1 MINPSST
8 GTPTAGTTYTLTCIA
23 MKSANGLTR
32 AAQTQWSGPG
42 GATLVTSGTRVLSSP
57 DVQSQQTV
65 QNVTFGPLATSHA
78 GVYSCAS
85 TLSSPALTTPYQT
98 MQSYTVTV
106 SGMILGVVIGEGG
119 LGMGYICLKA
129 GQTTS
134 RS

>member
-1 MINPSST
+1 M
-8 GTPTAGTTYTLTCIA
+8 
-23 MKSANGLTR
+23 
-32 AAQTQWSGPG
+32 
-42 GATLVTSGTRVLSSP
+42 TSGTRVLSSP

-119 LGMGYICLKA
+119 LGMGYIYLKA
-129 GQTTS
+129 DHLKITEMAFILHTAS
-134 RS
+134 YLVSIVI